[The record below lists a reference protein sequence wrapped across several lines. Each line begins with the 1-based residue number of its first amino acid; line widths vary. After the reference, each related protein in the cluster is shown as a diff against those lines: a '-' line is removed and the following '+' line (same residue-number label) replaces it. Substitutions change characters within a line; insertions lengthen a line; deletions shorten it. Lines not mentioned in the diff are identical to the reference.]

1 MRTMSAPLITLL
13 NTGNQFCMADLYTV
27 KLSNGTILRYTS
39 AQNNITFSGNT
50 YLSSGLLFS
59 RKNVK
64 WVVGIE
70 VDTLQLDIIADSST
84 LVNGLPLITTAL
96 QGQFDGAIVVV
107 DRLFLSDWNTPV
119 DKVGLFY
126 GKVSNFSAE
135 RNTVMLTVKSILE
148 MLTVQ
153 MPPNL
158 YQASCVHTLYSPG
171 CKVNKASYTTT
182 GTSTGMNSDGSIKT
196 ALAQASGYFNMGA
209 IKITSGANNGL
220 TRTVKTHSGT
230 DIYVTNPFPN
240 PIVSGTTFSIS
251 PGCDKLRTGNC
262 TNKFSNTANF
272 KAFEFIPVPETA
284 A

>member
-1 MRTMSAPLITLL
+1 
-13 NTGNQFCMADLYTV
+13 MADLYTLE
-27 KLSNGTILRYTS
+27 LSNGTLLRYTS
-39 AQNNITFSGNT
+39 AQNDITFSGNT
-50 YLSSGLLFS
+50 YLGSGLFFS
-59 RKNVK
+59 RKSVK

-70 VDTLQLDIIADSST
+70 VDTLGLDIIADNNT
-84 LVNGLPLITTAL
+84 LINGLPLITTAL
-96 QGQFDGAIVVV
+96 QGQFDGAIVAV

-126 GKVSNFSAE
+126 GKVSNFEAE
-135 RNTVMLTVKSILE
+135 RNMLSLTVKSILE

-171 CKVNKASYTTT
+171 CKVNKATYTTT
-182 GTSTGMNSDGSIKT
+182 GTSTGMNADGSIKT
-196 ALAQASGYFNMGA
+196 ALVQASGYFEMGA

-230 DIYVTNPFPN
+230 NIYITNPFPN
-240 PIVSGTTFSIS
+240 PILTGTTFTIS
-251 PGCDKLRTGNC
+251 PGCDKLRTGHC
-262 TNKFSNTANF
+262 TTKFSNTVNF
-272 KAFEFIPVPETA
+272 KGFEFIPVPETA